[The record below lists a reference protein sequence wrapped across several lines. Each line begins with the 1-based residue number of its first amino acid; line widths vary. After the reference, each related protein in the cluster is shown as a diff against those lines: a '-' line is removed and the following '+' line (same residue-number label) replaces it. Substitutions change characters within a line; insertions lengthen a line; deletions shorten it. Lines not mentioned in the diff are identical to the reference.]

1 MPKKHSQPAG
11 RKPRSDAQRNRD
23 RILEVAKE
31 AFARSGAN
39 TSLDD
44 IAKQAEVGAGTLYR
58 HFPTRDAL
66 LEAVY
71 RAEVEKLAA
80 AERELSWKLPP
91 AEALRAWML
100 LFVDYIAAKQIIASA
115 LNTLVGGPS
124 KVYEGSRAQIQGA
137 IQTLVKRAIKSGD
150 ILKDLDPFDLLR
162 ALIGVSHVATGPDWQ
177 ESARRLVDILIKG
190 SRPMK

>member
-1 MPKKHSQPAG
+1 MPKKHSQPPG

-80 AERELSWKLPP
+80 AERELSGKLPP
-91 AEALRAWML
+91 VEALRAWML

-137 IQTLVKRAIKSGD
+137 IETLVKRAIKSGE
-150 ILKDLDPFDLLR
+150 IRRDLDPFDLLR
-162 ALIGVSHVATGPDWQ
+162 ALIGVSNVATGPDWQ

-190 SRPMK
+190 SRPMN